1 MKQFII
7 LSMLLWMPI
16 ATMGQSISKQI
27 NDIKR
32 SSKYI
37 TAEAT
42 LETEAKAYEL
52 ANELLMKQVSEYMAE
67 KGALKDVG
75 TVVVKNVSG
84 RTEMLQMKRGTMTRI
99 FLYVKKK
106 DIIPVGNVRVIVNNK
121 NQQKKEEAP
130 LESSSEIDEVEL
142 VDSVGS
148 EYDMISGIDSIAI
161 GEEIFDSAIAS
172 SYPTWQQ
179 EVIYTL
185 IGSSSIKSALYLI
198 DRFRTELKIKR
209 HGPASNCR
217 NSKECYWIIF
227 NDNEQVMTILGPGD
241 EQRTNFVTFEKD
253 TLNNYSGKSA
263 IWFTL
268 SNSK

>member
-1 MKQFII
+1 MKQVIL
-7 LSMLLWMPI
+7 LSMLLWMPVI
-16 ATMGQSISKQI
+16 MRGQSISKQI

-52 ANELLMKQVSEYMAE
+52 ANELLMNQISEYMAE
-67 KGALKDVG
+67 KGALKKAE

-84 RTEMLQMKRGTMTRI
+84 KAERLQMKRGTMTRI
-99 FLYVKKK
+99 FLYVKKN
-106 DIIPVGNVRVIVNNK
+106 DIIPVENMRVIVNNEE
-121 NQQKKEEAP
+121 QKKQKAKTATETSAEIEEVD
-130 LESSSEIDEVEL
+130 SISSEYEMITD
-142 VDSVGS
+142 VDSLNV
-148 EYDMISGIDSIAI
+148 
-161 GEEIFDSAIAS
+161 EEKNFNTAIAS

-185 IGSSSIKSALYLI
+185 IGSSSIKNALYLI

-209 HGPASNCR
+209 HGSASNCR
-217 NSKECYWIIF
+217 NSAECYWIIF
-227 NDNEQVMTILGPGD
+227 NDNEQVMTILGPGGD
-241 EQRTNFVTFEKD
+241 QRMNFVTFEKD
-253 TLNNYSGKSA
+253 ALKNYSGKTA